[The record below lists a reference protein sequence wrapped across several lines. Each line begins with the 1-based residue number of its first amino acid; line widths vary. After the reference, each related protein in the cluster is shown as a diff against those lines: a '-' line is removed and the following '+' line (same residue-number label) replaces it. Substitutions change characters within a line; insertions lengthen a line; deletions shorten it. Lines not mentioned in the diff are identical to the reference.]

1 MFGGIRHKLKHAIQR
16 RRIDRQIQRMMKR
29 VKADNKVF
37 DSKYGVDTATDVLL
51 DEYDVPEEATKGA
64 GYYQAIHEGVLRT
77 IISNLVPDTPAFDF
91 IDIGSGK
98 GKALLVA
105 SKFPFRRV
113 LGVELS
119 PRLHAVAAA
128 NIQAFSASTEA
139 VCADVS
145 SACIDAREL
154 SGLGDKTLLFVF
166 NPFDEGPMRP
176 FVERLEA
183 EAKDRT
189 VFVAY
194 LNPRARRPF
203 DESGTFRQLLDTQR
217 LAVFGCGDATISDE
231 SRKALAAKFNSWIV

>member
-29 VKADNKVF
+29 VKADNEVF

-51 DEYDVPEEATKGA
+51 DEYDVPEEATRGA

-128 NIQAFSASTEA
+128 NIQAFTASAEA
-139 VCADVS
+139 VCEDLS

-166 NPFDEGPMRP
+166 NPFEEGPMQD
-176 FVERLEA
+176 FVKRLET

-203 DESGTFRQLLDTQR
+203 DESTTFTSLLETQR
-217 LAVFGCGDATISDE
+217 LAVFGCGAAAISDE
-231 SRKALAAKFNSWIV
+231 ARAALTEKFNSWNV

>member
-16 RRIDRQIQRMMKR
+16 RRIDSQIQRMMKR
-29 VKADNKVF
+29 VKADNEVF

-51 DEYDVPEEATKGA
+51 DEYDVPEEATRGA

-77 IISNLVPDTPAFDF
+77 IISNLVPDTQAFDF

-128 NIQAFSASTEA
+128 NIQAFTASAEA
-139 VCADVS
+139 VCGDVS

-166 NPFDEGPMRP
+166 NPFEEGPMQD
-176 FVERLEA
+176 FVKRLET

-203 DESGTFRQLLDTQR
+203 DESTTFTSLLETQR
-217 LAVFGCGDATISDE
+217 LAVFGCGDAAISDE
-231 SRKALAAKFNSWIV
+231 ARTALTEKFNSWNV

>member
-1 MFGGIRHKLKHAIQR
+1 
-16 RRIDRQIQRMMKR
+16 
-29 VKADNKVF
+29 
-37 DSKYGVDTATDVLL
+37 
-51 DEYDVPEEATKGA
+51 
-64 GYYQAIHEGVLRT
+64 
-77 IISNLVPDTPAFDF
+77 
-91 IDIGSGK
+91 
-98 GKALLVA
+98 
-105 SKFPFRRV
+105 
-113 LGVELS
+113 VELS

-128 NIQAFSASTEA
+128 NIQVFSASTEA

-203 DESGTFRQLLDTQR
+203 DESVTFRQLLNTQR
-217 LAVFGCGDATISDE
+217 LAVFGCGAATISDE
-231 SRKALAAKFNSWIV
+231 SRNALAGKFNSWNV